1 MKTFI
6 VYTMDFILMFLI
18 VSSLFIL
25 IITGELVI
33 SCIMAIVFVIVA
45 NNYIVY
51 RRIYLTG
58 KC

>member
-58 KC
+58 TC

>member
-33 SCIMAIVFVIVA
+33 SCIMASVFVVVA

>member
-1 MKTFI
+1 
-6 VYTMDFILMFLI
+6 MDFILMFLI

-58 KC
+58 TC

>member
-33 SCIMAIVFVIVA
+33 SCIMTIAFVIVA